1 MKIISI
7 FFQNFRFISKKEQN
21 RAIFLVI
28 LPNGY
33 ISKLGIT
40 GRVYRETKID
50 FGRKFAIKDDCTKK
64 SRMFFN
70 PTFLTLFFSTTTTA
84 PKYHPRSFGK
94 RRPISKARSRTAPEN
109 RRCDWR

>member
-70 PTFLTLFFSTTTTA
+70 PTFLTLFFFDNYNST
-84 PKYHPRSFGK
+84 K
-94 RRPISKARSRTAPEN
+94 ISPSIF
-109 RRCDWR
+109 W